1 MSMEKLTI
9 QEEFDLRERR
19 IKLMYPILYAAAV
32 IWVALIV
39 LLGNGTINEDTIPI
53 FCSIMT
59 VDTLTILEI
68 VKYVFSEFRCLK
80 IKEEVSD
87 NLKIGT
93 DKLYDNVWIMFVINS
108 VLSFLFL
115 VIHLEHKD
123 FLTIQR
129 FTVLFIYSYIIFV
142 ISFFLG
148 IKFIKEKIEKVIQ
161 KHQKLK
167 LITAFIT
174 ALESSQMII
183 VPIIVYSLYVLFC
196 QVVMQN
202 A

>member
-161 KHQKLK
+161 KHKK
-167 LITAFIT
+167 LITALIT

-183 VPIIVYSLYVLFC
+183 VPIIVYTLYVLFC